1 MGLLVV
7 RRRRMASRFPE
18 HGPSAWQNL
27 AMSQKQLVAEI
38 DRRFRSVN
46 RRERIEKIRQLA
58 GASTGVESF
67 IRQNFPELYSEAFQV
82 TSRLGVRAREG
93 TAC

>member
-1 MGLLVV
+1 
-7 RRRRMASRFPE
+7 
-18 HGPSAWQNL
+18 
-27 AMSQKQLVAEI
+27 MSQKQLVAEI

-58 GASTGVESF
+58 AASPEDERF
-67 IRQNFPELYSEAFQV
+67 IRKTFPELYREAFQV
-82 TSRLGVRAREG
+82 TSREGMRAREG